1 MVVNLLWGWIGL
13 VVFFMAIYAARHLVL
28 TAGRLFRPQRSAYHE
43 LLDSNEDPLTVLI
56 PMHNESAVASRVL
69 DLVVDAR
76 GSEKFEV
83 IPIDDHSADDTAEII
98 ADYASRYETIRPLT
112 RRTGLRGKPAGLN
125 DAMGMSSNDATLVF
139 DADYE
144 PSGDLING
152 LASAF
157 ADPEVGAV
165 MGRVVPR
172 NTSTN
177 VLTRLLDLE
186 RSGGYQVDQQQRHT
200 FGLVP
205 QYGGTVGGFRRSV
218 MTSLGGFDVRV
229 LAEDTDATYRLAA
242 SGWRIAY
249 VNWAECYEEV
259 PTALSGRFKQLRR
272 WARGHTQVLFRR
284 LVAVVRS
291 PYLTRWQ
298 KLDALLILFIYLVP
312 PLLASSLVANTALFM
327 LGEQVGLATV
337 VLGLFAVAYNAFGNF
352 APFFQIGSA
361 VLIDGGRQRL
371 TLLPMLF
378 AMYFVNT
385 CAVTLGLLDALLDV
399 ARGRAPEWHKTKRMN
414 EASA

>member
-1 MVVNLLWGWIGL
+1 MVVAVLWGWVGF
-13 VVFFMAIYAARHLVL
+13 VVCFMAVYAVRHLVL
-28 TAGRLFRPQRSAYHE
+28 TAGRLFGAQRTAYHE
-43 LLDSNEDPLTVLI
+43 LLDSAEEPLTVLI
-56 PMHNESAVASRVL
+56 PMHNERAVAARVL
-69 DLVVDAR
+69 GKVVSAR
-76 GSEKFEV
+76 ADQSLEIV
-83 IPIDDHSADDTAEII
+83 PIDDHSEDETPDIV
-98 ADYASRYETIRPLT
+98 ADYASRYEAIRPLT
-112 RRTGLRGKPAGLN
+112 RRSGPRGKPAGLN
-125 DAMGMSSNDATLVF
+125 DAMALSSHDATLVF

-157 ADPEVGAV
+157 VDPEVGAV
-165 MGRVVPR
+165 MGRVVPQ
-172 NTSTN
+172 NASTN
-177 VLTRLLDLE
+177 LLTRLLDLE

-200 FGLVP
+200 MALVP

-218 MTSLGGFDVRV
+218 MQRFGGFDVKV

-272 WARGHTQVLFRR
+272 WARGHTQVLFKR

-291 PYLTRWQ
+291 PYLTRKQ
-298 KLDALLILFIYLVP
+298 KLDSLLILFIYVVP
-312 PLLASSLVANTALFM
+312 PLLASGLVVNTTLFM

-337 VLGLFAVAYNAFGNF
+337 ALALFAIAYNAFGNF
-352 APFFQIGSA
+352 APFYQIGSA

-371 TLLPMLF
+371 MLMPMLF
-378 AMYFVNT
+378 GMYFVNT
-385 CAVTLGLLDALLDV
+385 CAVTFGMFDALIDF
-399 ARGRAPEWHKTKRMN
+399 ARGRAPTWDKTKRME